1 MKLLK
6 KNALPLIVMFII
18 IFLALLQFATLYSG
32 LLTSYYSATTWNSN
46 NRTSSSYTCNRVIHI
61 NTSTND
67 PGSINKLRRELMMSS
82 SNDTTYS
89 YACYEKYFDQFA
101 SHFAHR
107 LRTVKK
113 HLNLHIPKTGGTSF
127 CQMVKANNISSPPG
141 NCYQRIH
148 FIPLWCCYKWM
159 DRLNFFDSST
169 VITTN
174 SSKELLSNTTNPSP
188 TTASTTTNC
197 DIFDKKLP
205 FQFVMNENYLD
216 HPLCLTT
223 HLYSLLL
230 RPPTER
236 VMSQEKHFL
245 SFVNSKNSNMSNDAI
260 RGRLNVIR
268 NNYMLWSIT
277 SGLIHGGSGYA
288 RLNFVPQRKHISIA
302 KDIISR
308 LDFLLELTPPRYW
321 KHSSSTVELVEECIP
336 TMFQLMGLGSRTN
349 NVSSSSILTT
359 THTNAGMGHTN
370 TLQYNRSQYYKWNVL
385 DVELYQ
391 YAIKLAKL
399 DCDFFLR
406 FMKEYIPSVEK
417 KHNSLL

>member
-1 MKLLK
+1 
-6 KNALPLIVMFII
+6 
-18 IFLALLQFATLYSG
+18 
-32 LLTSYYSATTWNSN
+32 
-46 NRTSSSYTCNRVIHI
+46 
-61 NTSTND
+61 
-67 PGSINKLRRELMMSS
+67 
-82 SNDTTYS
+82 
-89 YACYEKYFDQFA
+89 
-101 SHFAHR
+101 
-107 LRTVKK
+107 
-113 HLNLHIPKTGGTSF
+113 
-127 CQMVKANNISSPPG
+127 
-141 NCYQRIH
+141 
-148 FIPLWCCYKWM
+148 M

-169 VITTN
+169 TTSTTIN
-174 SSKELLSNTTNPSP
+174 SSKALLSNTTITTSP
-188 TTASTTTNC
+188 TTAAGTTTNC

-260 RGRLNVIR
+260 RGRLGIIR

-277 SGLIHGGSGYA
+277 SGLVNSGSGYA
-288 RLNFVPQRKHISIA
+288 RLNFVPQRKHMSLA
-302 KDIISR
+302 KDVISR
-308 LDFLLELTPPRYW
+308 LDFLLELTPPRHW

-336 TMFQLMGLGSRTN
+336 TMLQLMGLGSRTN
-349 NVSSSSILTT
+349 NVSSSSSSLTT

-370 TLQYNRSQYYKWNVL
+370 TLQYNRSQYYKWNIL

-406 FMKEYIPSVEK
+406 FMKEYIPSVEALDY